1 MKIVTTEF
9 NPNDSLFVSSY
20 GFEDISKNAHWG
32 KGSRDFYILHYVLS
46 GEGTFNN
53 RIVSSGQGFLIS
65 PKIIH
70 EYHSSIHNPW
80 NYFWVIFGGTQA
92 KTVCEHFISAD
103 TNNIFNFD
111 FKPELLSLSDS
122 ILSEENPM
130 NATKALGYFLLLL
143 SYHEKKR
150 NLTGNRYVE
159 EAKKYM
165 SIHFYRNLSIKE
177 VADTIGI
184 SDRYLYNLFIK
195 HEGFAPKQYLNQ
207 LKLHRAQSMLKNASC
222 SISEVAISIGFPDVL
237 TFSRFFSKHMG
248 LSPTAYQKKY
258 STFSQG

>member
-1 MKIVTTEF
+1 MNIITTEF
-9 NPNDSLFVSSY
+9 SADSNLFVSSY

-32 KGSRDFYILHYVLS
+32 KGSRDVYILHYVLS

-53 RIVSSGQGFLIS
+53 HIVTSGQGFLIT
-65 PKIIH
+65 PKTIH
-70 EYHSSIHNPW
+70 EYHSSDHNPW
-80 NYFWVIFGGTQA
+80 SYFWVIFGGTSA
-92 KTVCEHFISAD
+92 ETICSRFISTD
-103 TNNIFNFD
+103 QNNIFTFD

-122 ILSEENPM
+122 ILSEETPM
-130 NATKALGYFLLLL
+130 NDTKALGYFLLLL

-150 NLTGNRYVE
+150 PLTGNHYVL

-195 HEGFAPKQYLNQ
+195 HEGTAPKQYLNQ
-207 LKLHRAQSMLKNASC
+207 LKLKRAKSMLKNTNC
-222 SISEVAISIGFPDVL
+222 SISEIAVSIGFPDVL
-237 TFSRFFSKHMG
+237 TFSRFFSKNMG
-248 LSPTAYQKKY
+248 CSPTAYQNRLKP
-258 STFSQG
+258 SSQ